1 MANENQTEK
10 ISLDELLGADEGATT
25 ETPEVT
31 TVTAEATP
39 EKEVVEE
46 KQESNVVTPN
56 MTSGNDV
63 KAGDAVD
70 IQDIAKFK
78 EVVSGNEEF
87 ARKEEELIDENI
99 ERVKGEL
106 TAIMKPLKDKCIE
119 IADEKALEEADKEGG
134 EATDTDLEDDGL
146 GASVRDT
153 TEVPKTSKKVD
164 ISKAS
169 SVTIDDDD
177 FADLDDDDVIDDL
190 DDDEKKNEAE
200 IKEAEK
206 AEEEATEVDAK
217 EELLK
222 EIRDL
227 LKK

>member
-31 TVTAEATP
+31 TVTAEVTP

-46 KQESNVVTPN
+46 KQESTVVTPN

-99 ERVKGEL
+99 ERVKNEL

-119 IADEKALEEADKEGG
+119 IADEKA
-134 EATDTDLEDDGL
+134 
-146 GASVRDT
+146 
-153 TEVPKTSKKVD
+153 
-164 ISKAS
+164 
-169 SVTIDDDD
+169 
-177 FADLDDDDVIDDL
+177 
-190 DDDEKKNEAE
+190 
-200 IKEAEK
+200 
-206 AEEEATEVDAK
+206 
-217 EELLK
+217 
-222 EIRDL
+222 
-227 LKK
+227 